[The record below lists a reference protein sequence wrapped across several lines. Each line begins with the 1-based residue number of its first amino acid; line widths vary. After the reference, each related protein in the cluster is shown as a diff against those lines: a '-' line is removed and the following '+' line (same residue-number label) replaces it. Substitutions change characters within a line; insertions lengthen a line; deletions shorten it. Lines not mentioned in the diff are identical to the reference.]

1 MKTKIIIIISILLI
15 LTINVNAITVEYTP
29 LKETNNYWELIN
41 LIDEYTLKKEEI
53 HNNANNARL
62 IGYTDDSDVIMN
74 LKGKWHFYN
83 EIIKFYQNQLD
94 KVDKELDGLEYKDAT
109 LIWEYMKNLSWN
121 DYVCAGILGNMMA
134 EVGGGTLD
142 LQTTIYGNGFY
153 GLCQWNQ
160 VFTDRVWGADLK
172 GQMDFL
178 RDDIKYQIDMFG
190 FCYSDEFNFE
200 KFLELENEQEAA
212 LAFMKC
218 YERGLPQSNYVRQ
231 QYATIAYE
239 YFVQRR

>member
-15 LTINVNAITVEYTP
+15 LTINVNATTVKYIP
-29 LKETNNYWELIN
+29 LKETNNYWEFIN
-41 LIDEYTLKKEEI
+41 LIEEYTVKREEI
-53 HNNANNARL
+53 HNNADNARL
-62 IGYTDDSDVIMN
+62 AGYTNDSDVIMS
-74 LKGKWHFYN
+74 LKGQWYFYN
-83 EIIKFYQNQLD
+83 EIIRFYQNQLD
-94 KVDKELDGLEYKDAT
+94 KINKELDKLEYKDAT
-109 LIWEYMKNLSWN
+109 LIWEYMKSLGWN

-142 LQTTIYGNGFY
+142 LQTTIYDNGFY

-160 VFTDRVWGADLK
+160 VFADKVWGADLK

-190 FCYSDEFNFE
+190 FCYSNNFNFE

-239 YFVQRR
+239 YFVQ